1 LERLM
6 DYKAEIERT
15 KAVFDMLL
23 PYVQCDKD
31 EFMAT
36 GSADAKLPMLMNGWA
51 NPWQACQELSKYA
64 YWCARKGKIRSKIST
79 EMSHAITGAMA
90 KRKEL

>member
-1 LERLM
+1 M

-23 PYVQCDKD
+23 PYAQCDKD

-36 GSADAKLPMLMNGWA
+36 ASADAKLAMLLNGWA
-51 NPWQACQELSKYA
+51 NPWQACNELSKYA
-64 YWCARKGKIRSKIST
+64 YWCARKCKIRSRIHT
-79 EMSHAITGAMA
+79 EMDRELTSAMA
-90 KRKEL
+90 RR